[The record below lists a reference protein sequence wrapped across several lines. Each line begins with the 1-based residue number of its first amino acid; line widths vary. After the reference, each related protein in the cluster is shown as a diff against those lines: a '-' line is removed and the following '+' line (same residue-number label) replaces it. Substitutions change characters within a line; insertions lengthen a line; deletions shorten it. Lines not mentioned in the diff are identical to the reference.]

1 MLRGFEIGATTWI
14 LDFTSKM
21 GPGVGLPHPQGVTP
35 DQKYWAWSTYPMGGS
50 NHPSFVKI
58 GDIDFRQVF
67 VSCMEILLI
76 EPFKMKISSYII
88 WLDKSTYKD
97 LGQNALIQ
105 NASKI
110 LTVQLFE
117 SFSIVDISSNH
128 EKNKV
133 IFSSIPD
140 INMFISLFAK
150 YNVKA

>member
-1 MLRGFEIGATTWI
+1 MKTSICKVCVFISRVTMLQFAFGEMDQNTNNYQNKFH
-14 LDFTSKM
+14 
-21 GPGVGLPHPQGVTP
+21 GLCCWSNDNIDSTKPT
-35 DQKYWAWSTYPMGGS
+35 KYIYYAHQLVYNLLP
-50 NHPSFVKI
+50 N
-58 GDIDFRQVF
+58 
-67 VSCMEILLI
+67 LI